1 MNTPD
6 EHSLSRLITLHL
18 LPGAL
23 TTLFYVMLAPGL
35 EAAGYPA
42 LLAILLAA
50 LLVGVPIELGVLLW
64 EAKRKNESFS
74 LQGIV
79 LFREPIPR
87 WQYLVIPVLLL
98 LWGFVISG
106 LVFPVDNLLGQALF
120 SWLPDWFFFLS
131 PEQLSTYSQP
141 ALRLTFV
148 AGLLVNGFVA
158 PIVEELYF
166 RGYLLPRLARF
177 GRWAPFL
184 NALLFSLYHFWT
196 PWQNL
201 SRILLLLPIVYV
213 TWWKRNIYLAILTHC
228 ALNLIGWLLTFALVF
243 AGLK

>member
-1 MNTPD
+1 MNSPNQ
-6 EHSLSRLITLHL
+6 HSLARLITLHL

-23 TTLFYVMLAPGL
+23 TTLFYVILAPGL
-35 EAAGYPA
+35 ELAGYPA
-42 LLAILLAA
+42 LVAILLAA
-50 LLVGVPIELGVLLW
+50 LLIAIPFELGYLLW
-64 EAKRKNESFS
+64 EAKRKNGSFT

-87 WQYLVIPVLLL
+87 WQYLVFPILLL
-98 LWGFVISG
+98 LWGFIVSG
-106 LVFPVDNLLGQALF
+106 LVFPVDTLIGQTLF
-120 SWLPDWFFFLS
+120 SWLPDWFYFLS
-131 PEQLSTYSQP
+131 PKQLSSYSQS

-148 AGLLVNGFVA
+148 AGLVVNGFAA

-184 NALLFSLYHFWT
+184 NVLLFSLYHFWT

-243 AGLK
+243 AGLR